1 MTGLLAN
8 NTQAICSP
16 SSGGSFLL
24 RRPPG
29 EPWAGR
35 RLYVRYRPDGR
46 DGRAGFT
53 WLGYRFSG

>member
-16 SSGGSFLL
+16 SSGGSFLCVV
-24 RRPPG
+24 RPAIHRPG
-29 EPWAGR
+29 EGP
-35 RLYVRYRPDGR
+35 YVRYRPGVR